1 MHQFRVERFT
11 LYASLRISI
20 TLFFFYKDC
29 RPLCPSKASAS
40 TIPTPSC
47 PSPTMPSRLTFKKG
61 IYAWYISN
69 REPHQA
75 EIIDLY
81 TDDDGL
87 KLAKVKWANGTFGDF
102 PLCTFTPMFDSSKR
116 ERRATKM
123 YAPEVAF
130 NGRRR
135 REKTE
140 EKSQINKE
148 TVVLSISSLKLKR
161 TPAKSKSTSTQRT
174 KKKRIIK
181 QRVRSRA
188 KAVAWSSGMSKA
200 VALSSSR
207 VRSNVDAVDD
217 EADYNSLWEYYLK
230 PVLRK
235 DEELPSGMVLR
246 HKLVACNMLRF
257 KDDKVRRVLHSKI
270 KCLERSGKR
279 GDIYRI
285 LKALRSHDMGVT
297 DGDVPLE
304 LKNEVPE
311 AVVYDEVE
319 MLGTNNEGADERI
332 FVTVR
337 KKRSTQ
343 VVDTN

>member
-1 MHQFRVERFT
+1 
-11 LYASLRISI
+11 
-20 TLFFFYKDC
+20 
-29 RPLCPSKASAS
+29 
-40 TIPTPSC
+40 
-47 PSPTMPSRLTFKKG
+47 
-61 IYAWYISN
+61 
-69 REPHQA
+69 
-75 EIIDLY
+75 
-81 TDDDGL
+81 
-87 KLAKVKWANGTFGDF
+87 
-102 PLCTFTPMFDSSKR
+102 MFDSSKR

-135 REKTE
+135 REKSE
-140 EKSQINKE
+140 EKSQINKD

-181 QRVRSRA
+181 QRVRSSA